1 MKVDLSQEY
10 KDNLYEKV
18 LEKKKQRTKTRKVL
32 LNTFLV
38 FVSVVGIASYG
49 FSKLSKG
56 DYNNFFVSKTDNIEF
71 NDEYEY
77 FDDLGIKL
85 EFINKDENSLTIGI
99 NIKYD
104 NIKDYIVQVNEIKIK
119 NADNNEY
126 IVTQEQQ
133 NKIYESKIVNYNSK
147 SDVSYYMVYNFIDKL
162 DIKDIYVEIKNVT
175 LSEMNCEENIYE
187 YNLNWEKEISI
198 E

>member
-99 NIKYD
+99 NIKYE
-104 NIKDYIVQVNEIKIK
+104 NIKDYWISIEDFEIEDLKKNIKIK
-119 NADNNEY
+119 KNINTFIED
-126 IVTQEQQ
+126 V
-133 NKIYESKIVNYNSK
+133 KYNSK
-147 SDVSYYMVYNFIDKL
+147 SEITYIIVSEEINEEDFVTSVFKMNDIVMREKNKMNNNIKIVNVEWKKL
-162 DIKDIYVEIKNVT
+162 
-175 LSEMNCEENIYE
+175 
-187 YNLNWEKEISI
+187 ISI

>member
-32 LNTFLV
+32 LNTYLV
-38 FVSVVGIASYG
+38 YVSVVGIASYG

-104 NIKDYIVQVNEIKIK
+104 NIKNYDVNIENFCVGNVKMLIYEAKSDIELKSGYQLLKDVRVNSKDDITYFIILKKKNIVNFEDVVIKIK
-119 NADNNEY
+119 DITFMNDKSFR
-126 IVTQEQQ
+126 Q
-133 NKIYESKIVNYNSK
+133 YN
-147 SDVSYYMVYNFIDKL
+147 I
-162 DIKDIYVEIKNVT
+162 
-175 LSEMNCEENIYE
+175 
-187 YNLNWEKEISI
+187 NWEKEKSI

>member
-1 MKVDLSQEY
+1 MKIDLSQEY

-56 DYNNFFVSKTDNIEF
+56 DYNNFFISKTDNIEF

-85 EFINKDENSLTIGI
+85 EFINKDENSLTLGI
-99 NIKYD
+99 NIKYE
-104 NIKDYIVQVNEIKIK
+104 NIKDYEVILDEFYIKNKYNLEKVNDEKISDCFVEKMYNSNSEVIYILKYDFLDSNLKNQYIIGTDEIKVVDLKNGNREVKKIK
-119 NADNNEY
+119 WN
-126 IVTQEQQ
+126 
-133 NKIYESKIVNYNSK
+133 
-147 SDVSYYMVYNFIDKL
+147 
-162 DIKDIYVEIKNVT
+162 
-175 LSEMNCEENIYE
+175 
-187 YNLNWEKEISI
+187 KEISI

>member
-1 MKVDLSQEY
+1 MKIDLSQEY

-56 DYNNFFVSKTDNIEF
+56 DYNNFFISKTDNIEF

-85 EFINKDENSLTIGI
+85 EFINKDENSLTLGI
-99 NIKYD
+99 NIKYE
-104 NIKDYIVQVNEIKIK
+104 NIKDYEVILDEFYIK
-119 NADNNEY
+119 NKYNLEKVNDE
-126 IVTQEQQ
+126 
-133 NKIYESKIVNYNSK
+133 KISDCFVEKMYNSNSEVIYILK
-147 SDVSYYMVYNFIDKL
+147 YDVV
-162 DIKDIYVEIKNVT
+162 
-175 LSEMNCEENIYE
+175 
-187 YNLNWEKEISI
+187 
-198 E
+198 

>member
-1 MKVDLSQEY
+1 MKIDLSQEY

-56 DYNNFFVSKTDNIEF
+56 DYNNFFISKTDNIEF

-85 EFINKDENSLTIGI
+85 EFINKDENSLTLGI
-99 NIKYD
+99 NIKYE
-104 NIKDYIVQVNEIKIK
+104 NIKDYEIIEELVLTDLKTGYEYK
-119 NADNNEY
+119 NNLKEKNEY
-126 IVTQEQQ
+126 IRDVRKDFSYKSKNEC
-133 NKIYESKIVNYNSK
+133 IYIIEYVFEKNNK
-147 SDVSYYMVYNFIDKL
+147 SDEFLILFDNMNL
-162 DIKDIYVEIKNVT
+162 IKEKQFVLEKSI
-175 LSEMNCEENIYE
+175 
-187 YNLNWEKEISI
+187 NW
-198 E
+198 